1 VRERHR
7 AIDDIGHG
15 WNGAGV
21 SGNGGAVDPELLSV
35 IERGLSD
42 LRLLASFV
50 AGTPDRRFLEGDM
63 PAMQQARVGESTA
76 SVLLSLYRRIS
87 NIIGQSAA
95 AIADSPEQRAELFFL
110 LDRLSTIAYPA
121 SPDSIRLTAA
131 FLKFP
136 LEKQGSGPSPP
147 ANPAADEADKLRDSL
162 RANRAIMAGV
172 FLVAIGLSIYALFG
186 QVLLGE
192 RDRIATAINRE
203 TEAFYTQSRL
213 ALPAQLFRNADQEH
227 IFLVNPQEMQ
237 NWITQICPQVRM
249 VLPSP
254 IPVALDPPP
263 GNATRQPVR
272 VYPSPE
278 YMRSCD
284 QFEYLEAQRAQA
296 HRAVSDWVKLALG
309 GPELLVRGLRS
320 LGGAGGAGGTATA
333 DHTAPRDYSYRPWGE
348 TVVTA
353 LSAYILPILFG
364 VIGAWAAGE
373 RELRRRLERFEVTRT
388 DRHTYRRGLLLGGVV
403 GGVVGLF
410 FSDDTLRDLSLTYS
424 AIALLGGFAGDRVF
438 RFLDDLINRIFS
450 INRPQAGGATEAA
463 K

>member
-1 VRERHR
+1 MLRERNR
-7 AIDDIGHG
+7 AVEDIGHG
-15 WNGAGV
+15 WTSPGDSAASEGA
-21 SGNGGAVDPELLSV
+21 ADPELLSV
-35 IERGLSD
+35 IERALSD
-42 LRLLASFV
+42 LRLLATFV
-50 AGTPDRRFLEGDM
+50 AGTPDRRFMEGDL
-63 PAMQQARVGESTA
+63 PAVQQTRVGESTA

-87 NIIGQSAA
+87 DIIGLSAA
-95 AIADSPEQRAELFFL
+95 TIASSARLRAELFFL
-110 LDRLSTIAYPA
+110 LDRLSTIAHPA

-136 LEKQGSGPSPP
+136 LEKPGTDAAPRV
-147 ANPAADEADKLRDSL
+147 NPAVEEAEKLRDSL
-162 RANRAIMAGV
+162 RANRGIMGGV
-172 FLVAIGLSIYALFG
+172 FVLAIALSIYALFG

-192 RDRIATAINRE
+192 RDRISAAIGRE

-263 GNATRQPVR
+263 GDATRQPVR
-272 VYPSPE
+272 IYPSPE

-296 HRAVSDWVKLALG
+296 HRAVSDWVKLALA
-309 GPELLVRGLRS
+309 GPELLVRGLRALS
-320 LGGAGGAGGTATA
+320 DGGGAASA
-333 DHTAPRDYSYRPWGE
+333 DHAALRDYSYRPWGE

-388 DRHTYRRGLLLGGVV
+388 DRHTFRRGLLLGGVV

-450 INRPQAGGATEAA
+450 INRPQAGGGTQSA